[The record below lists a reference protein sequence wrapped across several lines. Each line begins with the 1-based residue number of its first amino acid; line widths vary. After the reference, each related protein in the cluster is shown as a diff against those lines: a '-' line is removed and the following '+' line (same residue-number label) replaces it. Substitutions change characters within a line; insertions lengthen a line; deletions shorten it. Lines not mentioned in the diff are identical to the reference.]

1 MRKLKENLLKSLIY
15 LSAFFTVSM
24 LVVIV
29 GYIFIKGIGGVNLS
43 FLTSDYSAD
52 GSGGILPMIVTTV
65 YTVILS
71 IAIATP
77 IGILSAIY
85 LQEYAKKG
93 KVVNAIRFATES
105 LAGIPSI
112 IYGLFGGIF
121 FVVVLNLKTYE
132 DVKHS
137 IKILGELTG
146 QKEKGLKIAS
156 ELDKKVQNTVKQ
168 LPKNTKRV
176 AILHSSAQNVTLEK
190 ENSIAGCVAKL
201 LQLHN
206 IVQDIQS
213 VTAPTGEQMSDKAP
227 YNLEFLIE
235 KDPEIIF
242 ITSMGDK
249 NDIEVRL
256 QNDVMSSPAWES
268 ITAVKN
274 NAVYYL
280 PDELF
285 LLNPGLRY
293 SQAVEYMASK
303 LQE

>member
-121 FVVVLNLKTYE
+121 FVVVLNLKY
-132 DVKHS
+132 S
-137 IKILGELTG
+137 ILSGALT
-146 QKEKGLKIAS
+146 
-156 ELDKKVQNTVKQ
+156 
-168 LPKNTKRV
+168 V
-176 AILHSSAQNVTLEK
+176 AIIILPVIIRTTEEALKTVPDGSEAPHPASQMHRRSYPAVPYIQKRGRFHIPLP
-190 ENSIAGCVAKL
+190 A
-201 LQLHN
+201 LQLHKP
-206 IVQDIQS
+206 DWH
-213 VTAPTGEQMSDKAP
+213 
-227 YNLEFLIE
+227 NLSHKHFRHYPHKVFRSMLLIHQL
-235 KDPEIIF
+235 
-242 ITSMGDK
+242 TL
-249 NDIEVRL
+249 L
-256 QNDVMSSPAWES
+256 QNNPLQPALSPSGSTGQTSQSFE
-268 ITAVKN
+268 N
-274 NAVYYL
+274 NRQRL
-280 PDELF
+280 H
-285 LLNPGLRY
+285 
-293 SQAVEYMASK
+293 
-303 LQE
+303 